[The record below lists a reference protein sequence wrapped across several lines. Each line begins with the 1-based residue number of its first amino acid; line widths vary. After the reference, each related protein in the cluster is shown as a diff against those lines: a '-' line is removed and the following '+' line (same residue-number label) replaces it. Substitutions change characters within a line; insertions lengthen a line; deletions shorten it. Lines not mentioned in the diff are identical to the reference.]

1 MRGKR
6 KEKKTKQKDAQ
17 PSFSAARGFLLF
29 PLKRY
34 I

>member
-1 MRGKR
+1 MMITNERG
-6 KEKKTKQKDAQ
+6 EKKQKDAQ
-17 PSFSAARGFLLF
+17 TSFSSARGFLLL